1 MICTL
6 YKIYVHTIAILIM
19 SVGTIASF
27 YSYIATFFHIPVKVV
42 ASNKY
47 AYTYIGIPEHG
58 MLKYL
63 LVLRN
68 LAAQH
73 IFERIVVRLH

>member
-1 MICTL
+1 MYIIQDL
-6 YKIYVHTIAILIM
+6 RAYNSYIDH
-19 SVGTIASF
+19 VGMIASL

-73 IFERIVVRLH
+73 IFERTCCTIALV